1 MSKQVVER
9 YNVSVP
15 KNYTTSQGEVKTQW
29 INIGNAVRFDD
40 GSIAQ
45 NINALPTG
53 NWWDGTCQLFR
64 QEQRQQQAQPQQ
76 GGFSQQPP
84 LPGCQ
89 QMAPP
94 YEAHPAQAQPQ
105 AVPNAEPMPF

>member
-15 KNYTTSQGEVKTQW
+15 KKYTTAQGEEKTQW

-53 NWWDGTCQLFR
+53 NWWDGSCQLFKQEPR
-64 QEQRQQQAQPQQ
+64 QQTQSPPPGYYQNTPTYGQQQAQPTST
-76 GGFSQQPP
+76 GDS
-84 LPGCQ
+84 LP
-89 QMAPP
+89 
-94 YEAHPAQAQPQ
+94 
-105 AVPNAEPMPF
+105 F